1 MPMAVEIVIAHYNE
15 NLDWLSGCADCV
27 TIYSKG
33 ETPKARFRRVQSL
46 PNVGRESHTYLSH
59 IVRNYDRLADVTLF
73 LQGNIHDWNDGT
85 PPHTD
90 FPIST
95 LKRKASSMSRNS
107 MIAFG
112 RIKEF
117 QDWDGIPWL
126 TDGTGYFER
135 RGKGIRMSGLTPG
148 QFWKFIFG
156 ADHPQ
161 SIKFSQ
167 GALFAVGADVITR
180 RPLKFWQNL
189 LKYFEDLN
197 HKNPEEGHYMERF
210 WMTIFS
216 PEKA

>member
-1 MPMAVEIVIAHYNE
+1 
-15 NLDWLSGCADCV
+15 
-27 TIYSKG
+27 
-33 ETPKARFRRVQSL
+33 
-46 PNVGRESHTYLSH
+46 
-59 IVRNYDRLADVTLF
+59 
-73 LQGNIHDWNDGT
+73 
-85 PPHTD
+85 
-90 FPIST
+90 
-95 LKRKASSMSRNS
+95 

-126 TDGTGYFER
+126 TDGTGYFQR
-135 RGKGIRMSGLTPG
+135 RGKGMRMSGLTPG

-189 LKYFEDLN
+189 LKYFEDLK